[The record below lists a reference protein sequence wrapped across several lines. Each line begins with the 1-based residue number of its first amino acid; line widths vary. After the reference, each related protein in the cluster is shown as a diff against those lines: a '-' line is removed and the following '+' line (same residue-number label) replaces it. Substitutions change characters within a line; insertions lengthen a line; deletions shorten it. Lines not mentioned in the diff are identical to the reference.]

1 MPRGCFPR
9 KGPREDVHVTGK
21 PQLGAS
27 LPSASGCPGKRR
39 HSARRYQTQWLGKT
53 RARSV
58 IDSPPGP
65 PIKNVWN
72 YSCKVPLT
80 HGSFVRTLKYQRLSA
95 AYPLLAVCSHLLSR
109 TQPGAGSIFD
119 SSHVTLSS
127 RAATT
132 AGGTPGPAA
141 PPVGTNPWGWGRG
154 KGWGPPRPGSPQ
166 PCPAGWQQPAR
177 CRRAGGNEHIS
188 PHGAGR
194 RSRARSTIYCIHQV
208 LLAGRNE
215 A

>member
-1 MPRGCFPR
+1 M
-9 KGPREDVHVTGK
+9 
-21 PQLGAS
+21 
-27 LPSASGCPGKRR
+27 
-39 HSARRYQTQWLGKT
+39 
-53 RARSV
+53 

-80 HGSFVRTLKYQRLSA
+80 HGSFARTLKYQRLSA

-154 KGWGPPRPGSPQ
+154 KGWGPPGPGSPS
-166 PCPAGWQQPAR
+166 PAR
-177 CRRAGGNEHIS
+177 PGGSSRLAAGERGEMS
-188 PHGAGR
+188 TFLPTARGGEAGR
-194 RSRARSTIYCIHQV
+194 GAQYIVFIRFFSLGGTRPESHHASSPRSKRSS
-208 LLAGRNE
+208 L
-215 A
+215 